1 MDEEQRA
8 ALIAEKLA
16 AAKAAGPVKKPSP
29 PVKKAAAKKRAGA
42 GASGM
47 PTGMPVGNSVGLACV
62 CRTSGCSEQ
71 GVRKTFRVPA
81 LGKIALLPGGVM
93 CLVCERGMKF
103 DMDDVQVDRVE
114 RETTT

>member
-1 MDEEQRA
+1 MMDEGQKA

-16 AAKAAGPVKKPSP
+16 AKGGGPVKKPSRP
-29 PVKKAAAKKRAGA
+29 AKKAPVKRAARTGGDMPVGA
-42 GASGM
+42 
-47 PTGMPVGNSVGLACV
+47 PVGNSVGLACV

-71 GVRKTFRVPA
+71 GARKTFRVPA

-103 DMDDVQVDRVE
+103 DMDDVQVDRIE
-114 RETTT
+114 REG

>member
-1 MDEEQRA
+1 MMDEGQKA

-16 AAKAAGPVKKPSP
+16 AKGGGPVKKPSRP
-29 PVKKAAAKKRAGA
+29 AKKPPKKQGDMPVGA
-42 GASGM
+42 
-47 PTGMPVGNSVGLACV
+47 PVGNSVGLACV
-62 CRTSGCSEQ
+62 CRSSGCSEQ

-103 DMDDVQVDRVE
+103 DMDDVQVDRIE
-114 RETTT
+114 REG

>member
-1 MDEEQRA
+1 MDEERKA

-16 AAKAAGPVKKPSP
+16 KMGSEAPSRP
-29 PVKKAAAKKRAGA
+29 KRPVKKAPAKRTAAKVGELPVGA
-42 GASGM
+42 
-47 PTGMPVGNSVGLACV
+47 PVGNSVGLACV

-103 DMDDVQVDRVE
+103 DMDDVQVDRIE
-114 RETTT
+114 R

>member
-1 MDEEQRA
+1 MDEGQKA

-16 AAKAAGPVKKPSP
+16 AKGSGPVKKPSRP
-29 PVKKAAAKKRAGA
+29 AAKRQAAKKQGEMPVGA
-42 GASGM
+42 
-47 PTGMPVGNSVGLACV
+47 PVGNSVGLACV

-103 DMDDVQVDRVE
+103 DMDDVQVDRIE
-114 RETTT
+114 REG

>member
-1 MDEEQRA
+1 MDEGQKA

-16 AAKAAGPVKKPSP
+16 AKGGGPVKKPSP
-29 PVKKAAAKKRAGA
+29 PVKKAPVKRTGAGEMPAGA
-42 GASGM
+42 
-47 PTGMPVGNSVGLACV
+47 PVGNSVGLACV

-103 DMDDVQVDRVE
+103 DMDDVQVDRIE
-114 RETTT
+114 REG